1 MGSRQLRF
9 HTLTLLRLTGGTC
22 HLEGPATWGDLP
34 PGGTYFSPFS
44 HFSNHRQDGGMMGLR
59 SSVSVTVSV
68 TGARSVHPGPVDAR
82 GPSAGAKEALRDEH
96 PGFYWL
102 LKTMAEEQ
110 GKSENS
116 YLCEREM
123 HSGPDTGRGDGSGG
137 ARRKPP
143 GPQAAVCWAA
153 RGAQPQSKAKA
164 LPGEVW

>member
-1 MGSRQLRF
+1 
-9 HTLTLLRLTGGTC
+9 
-22 HLEGPATWGDLP
+22 
-34 PGGTYFSPFS
+34 
-44 HFSNHRQDGGMMGLR
+44 MGLR

-137 ARRKPP
+137 ARGKPPSPRRQCAGQRGAPSPRARRKPCQVKS
-143 GPQAAVCWAA
+143 GNSRV
-153 RGAQPQSKAKA
+153 
-164 LPGEVW
+164 